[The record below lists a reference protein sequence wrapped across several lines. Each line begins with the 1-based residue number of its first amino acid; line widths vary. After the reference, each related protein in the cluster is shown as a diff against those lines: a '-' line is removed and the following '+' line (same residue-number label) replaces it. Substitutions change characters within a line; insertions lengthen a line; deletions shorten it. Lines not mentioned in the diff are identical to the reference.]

1 MFKTRIDLPSNKKFK
16 QHQLN
21 VSIDSEISKLVAE
34 YEETSRQVETG
45 IESFRNNFRRYQEPE
60 SQRVLKEKSDI
71 EVQYLQKTIIMME
84 LK

>member
-16 QHQLN
+16 QPQLN
-21 VSIDSEISKLVAE
+21 VSIDSEITKLVAE
-34 YEETSRQVETG
+34 YEETSKQVKTG